1 MGQADDRRRKAAQF
15 VRKYSQPVARDLP
28 DNRVAQAVNDYE
40 MNQADIESREGGGLM
55 RGFQEWLFSDNDDGF
70 ALHLIPIS
78 IPSGRLTVLHGQ
90 VRRY

>member
-1 MGQADDRRRKAAQF
+1 MGQADDRKRKAAQF

-40 MNQADIESREGGGLM
+40 MNQVVVESQEGGGLM
-55 RGFQEWLFSDNDDGF
+55 RAFQEWLFSDNSDEF
-70 ALHLIPIS
+70 VLSLIPIS
-78 IPSGRLTVLHGQ
+78 MSSGRLTVPHGQ